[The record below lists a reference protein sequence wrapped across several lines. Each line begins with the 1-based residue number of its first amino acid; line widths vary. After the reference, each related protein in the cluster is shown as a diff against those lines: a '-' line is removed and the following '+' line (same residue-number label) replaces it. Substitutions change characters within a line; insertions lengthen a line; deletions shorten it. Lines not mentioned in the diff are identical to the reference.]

1 METKFIFFLFSYDA
15 LKKTMDK
22 GFPKR
27 VDETFSGMT
36 GKVTAGFVLRGKC
49 KFIQS
54 FKGFQRHLAW
64 YRELTWVLCSTG
76 YAYLYSGPN
85 MFEFSMGSK
94 KLYRVLKNDYF
105 LRCTNH

>member
-1 METKFIFFLFSYDA
+1 
-15 LKKTMDK
+15 MDK

-54 FKGFQRHLAW
+54 FKWFGFKDIFHDT
-64 YRELTWVLCSTG
+64 E
-76 YAYLYSGPN
+76 N
-85 MFEFSMGSK
+85 
-94 KLYRVLKNDYF
+94 
-105 LRCTNH
+105 